1 MGKTFTELANLIWSV
16 ADLLR
21 GDYKQ
26 SDYGKVILPFTLLR
40 RLECVL
46 EPTKAAVVAEYDKR
60 RAKGLMLDPILKRKA
75 ALAFYN
81 VSPFTLERVLADP
94 KNIRANLVA
103 YISDFSE
110 DARDVFERFKFTER
124 IAELDDKDLL
134 FKVAQSF
141 ASVDLHPDLVPNDL
155 MGLVFEE
162 LIRKFA
168 ELSNETAGEHFT
180 PREVVRLIV
189 QCLFAGDNE
198 ALARPGV
205 VRSMYDPTAGTGGIL
220 SVGEATAKSI
230 NAGAIVRLFGQELND
245 ESYAICKA
253 DMLIKGQD
261 PANIKRG
268 NTLSSDGF
276 AGTKF
281 DYGAANPPFGVDW
294 KKVKEFVE
302 DEHKRRGYAGRFGPG
317 LPRISDGSMLFL
329 LHLIDKM
336 RPKAEGGAR
345 VGIVLNGSPLFT
357 GDAGSGESEI
367 RRWILESDLLE
378 AIIALPNDLFFNTG
392 IATYIWLLS
401 NHKPKERKNKVQLI
415 DATRMYAKMKK
426 SLGSKRVYITDE
438 QIDEIV
444 GVYCGFEDGAVFAS
458 EFRDNSKN
466 GSKNGSENDSER
478 GNHKQEPAR
487 VVSKVFDT
495 EFFGYRKVTV
505 DRPPQPGKEVKVKL
519 KKGQKP
525 YDPDLRDTE
534 NVPLT
539 EDIDAYMASE
549 VLPHVPDAF
558 VNTEI
563 VDEKDGQV
571 GKVGYEINFNR
582 YFYVYKPPRPPH
594 VIAAEIREMEK
605 RFVELMK
612 GVLV

>member
-1 MGKTFTELANLIWSV
+1 MSKTFTELANLIWSV

-46 EPTKAAVVAEYDKR
+46 EPTKDAVLSEYAKR
-60 RAKGLMLDPILKRKA
+60 KNTGVVLDPILKRKSG
-75 ALAFYN
+75 LPFYN
-81 VSPFTLERVLADP
+81 VSTFTLEKVLADS
-94 KNIRANLVA
+94 KNIRFNLVA
-103 YISDFSE
+103 YVSDFSE

-124 IAELDDKDLL
+124 IAELDEKDLL
-134 FKVAQSF
+134 FQVAQSF
-141 ASVDLHPDLVPNDL
+141 ANVDLHPDVVPNDM

-189 QCLFAGDNE
+189 HCLFAGDEE
-198 ALARPGV
+198 ALSKPGV
-205 VRSMYDPTAGTGGIL
+205 IRSMYDPTAGTGGIL
-220 SVGEATAKSI
+220 SVGEATAKRI
-230 NAGAIVRLFGQELND
+230 NASAIIRLFGQELND

-268 NTLSSDGF
+268 NTLSNDGF
-276 AGTKF
+276 AGMKF

-294 KKVKEFVE
+294 KKVKDFVE
-302 DEHKRRGYAGRFGPG
+302 DEHERLGYAGRFGPG
-317 LPRISDGSMLFL
+317 LPRVSDGSLLFL

-336 RPKAEGGAR
+336 RPVKDGGGR

-367 RRWILESDLLE
+367 RRWILEQDLLE

-401 NHKPKERKNKVQLI
+401 NNKPKERKNKVQLI

-426 SLGSKRVYITDE
+426 SLGNKRVYITDE

-444 GVYCGFEDGAVFAS
+444 RVYSGFEDGAVFVN
-458 EFRDNSKN
+458 EFKDNGKN
-466 GSKNGSENDSER
+466 GAQE
-478 GNHKQEPAR
+478 QEPAR
-487 VVSKVFDT
+487 VVSKIFDT
-495 EFFGYRKVTV
+495 KFFGYRKVTV
-505 DRPPQPGKEVKVKL
+505 DRPPQPGKELKVKL

-539 EDIDAYMASE
+539 EDVDTYMKRE

-558 VNTEI
+558 VNEDI
-563 VDEKDGQV
+563 RDEKDGQV

-594 VIAAEIREMEK
+594 VIADEIREMEK

>member
-1 MGKTFTELANLIWSV
+1 MTKSFSELANLIWAV

-46 EPTKAAVVAEYDKR
+46 ETTKDAVVAEHEKR
-60 RAKGLMLDPILKRKA
+60 KVSGVVLDPILKRKA
-75 ALAFYN
+75 GLPFYN
-81 VSPFTLERVLADP
+81 VSAFTLEKVLADS
-94 KNIRANLVA
+94 KNIKANLVA
-103 YISDFSE
+103 YVSDFSE
-110 DARDVFERFKFTER
+110 DARDVFERFKLTER
-124 IAELDDKDLL
+124 IAELDEKDLL
-134 FKVAQSF
+134 FQVAQSF
-141 ASVDLHPDLVPNDL
+141 ANVDLHPEVVPNDL

-189 QCLFAGDNE
+189 QCLFAGDDE
-198 ALARPGV
+198 ALSKPGV
-205 VRSMYDPTAGTGGIL
+205 VRSLYDPTAGTGGIL

-230 NAGAIVRLFGQELND
+230 NASAIIRLFGQELND

-268 NTLSSDGF
+268 NTLSVDGH
-276 AGTKF
+276 AGAKF

-294 KKVKEFVE
+294 KKVKDVVD

-317 LPRISDGSMLFL
+317 LPRISDGSLLFL
-329 LHLIDKM
+329 MHLIDKM
-336 RPKAEGGAR
+336 RPAEEGGGR

-367 RRWILESDLLE
+367 RRWILERDLLE
-378 AIIALPNDLFFNTG
+378 TIIALPNDLFFNTG
-392 IATYIWLLS
+392 IATYIWVLS
-401 NHKPKERKNKVQLI
+401 NHKPKARKKKVQLV

-426 SLGSKRVYITDE
+426 SLGNKRVYITDE
-438 QIDEIV
+438 QIDEITQ
-444 GVYCGFEDGAVFAS
+444 VYSAFEEGATFAH
-458 EFRDNSKN
+458 EFRDAGKN
-466 GSKNGSENDSER
+466 LGQE
-478 GNHKQEPAR
+478 QEPAR
-487 VVSKVFDT
+487 VVSRIFDT
-495 EFFGYRKVTV
+495 TFFGYRKVTV

-534 NVPLT
+534 NVPLGET
-539 EDIDAYMASE
+539 IELYMRRE

-558 VNTEI
+558 INVDV
-563 VDEKDGQV
+563 VDEKDGNV

-594 VIAAEIREMEK
+594 VIADEIREMEK